1 MCALPIFDRTP
12 TEAPE
17 NFQRPKGRLQLFW
30 GCGVHAGAGQ
40 PVVIDF
46 SRIAQGQ
53 MPPHL
58 FSSTVPVETGPTAA
72 TARTFGEWPNSKAK
86 RTTVPSGASLIG
98 DHRIAGNYSP
108 EKIGRASCRERVCK

>member
-1 MCALPIFDRTP
+1 MPADMKLGASVPLVTPQRTSGTIDRTP

-17 NFQRPKGRLQLFW
+17 NFQRPKGRLLLFW

-53 MPPHL
+53 MPPPL
-58 FSSTVPVETGPTAA
+58 FSSRSEERRVGKGGV
-72 TARTFGEWPNSKAK
+72 SKC
-86 RTTVPSGASLIG
+86 RS
-98 DHRIAGNYSP
+98 RWSP
-108 EKIGRASCRERVCK
+108 YH